1 MCQIFA
7 NTVGRICKLNLTL
20 RRNYFFMKGGRLA
33 SPPSFS
39 LTALGTLGEH
49 ELWPHIGYE
58 GINVASARPAMT
70 QVIGRR
76 ALQTK
81 DKIAE

>member
-1 MCQIFA
+1 MAIQ
-7 NTVGRICKLNLTL
+7 G
-20 RRNYFFMKGGRLA
+20 NYFFMKGGRLA

-39 LTALGTLGEH
+39 LTAPRTLGED

-58 GINVASARPAMT
+58 GTNVASARPAMT